1 MKKRLNLT
9 IDKSIHDEIGELP
22 RKVSISEM
30 VSWILKCLVEGV
42 KLDGMTSKE
51 FINYM
56 DKDVRG
62 RIVRQY
68 LKEKIGP
75 ILGLKTS
82 RKRLNKK

>member
-51 FINYM
+51 FIN
-56 DKDVRG
+56 
-62 RIVRQY
+62 
-68 LKEKIGP
+68 
-75 ILGLKTS
+75 
-82 RKRLNKK
+82 